1 MNKIKVLLVEDET
14 SLAMILSDTLEA
26 QGFEM
31 RTAHDGEEGLRMGGA
46 SSHGTSRTAIVASAL
61 CALWNSSILL

>member
-26 QGFEM
+26 QGFEY
-31 RTAHDGEEGLRMGGA
+31 
-46 SSHGTSRTAIVASAL
+46 SQ
-61 CALWNSSILL
+61 NSSLMPLVRSQWISCSLK

>member
-31 RTAHDGEEGLRMGGA
+31 RTAHEWRRGA
-46 SSHGTSRTAIVASAL
+46 SYV
-61 CALWNSSILL
+61 

>member
-26 QGFEM
+26 QGFEDVYKRQTM
-31 RTAHDGEEGLRMGGA
+31 GIDDKRTYPVYRTFSLGL
-46 SSHGTSRTAIVASAL
+46 SVQF
-61 CALWNSSILL
+61 

>member
-31 RTAHDGEEGLRMGGA
+31 RTAHDGDDALGVAIHQTDCQNHDNGNGA
-46 SSHGTSRTAIVASAL
+46 ISYVHF
-61 CALWNSSILL
+61 NY

>member
-31 RTAHDGEEGLRMGGA
+31 RTAHDGEEGLRMFA
-46 SSHGTSRTAIVASAL
+46 E
-61 CALWNSSILL
+61 

>member
-26 QGFEM
+26 QGNTKIRDFFLIS
-31 RTAHDGEEGLRMGGA
+31 RFLRIK
-46 SSHGTSRTAIVASAL
+46 HHEAL
-61 CALWNSSILL
+61 

>member
-26 QGFEM
+26 HGFRCARRM
-31 RTAHDGEEGLRMGGA
+31 MAKRGFVCLQNRSLMCWLRM
-46 SSHGTSRTAIVASAL
+46 
-61 CALWNSSILL
+61 